1 MIPFAVLALLLQAQP
16 AATPSPAVPSPA
28 APSPAAAS
36 PKAPAPKAP
45 SPAAAPSPMV
55 VRPSVEPPTPPP
67 VPEVVLGLVRKTTAF
82 SAESGRT
89 ALRATPTAPARIPGI
104 DDKGYFVEIQWT
116 DKAGAAQSGVAVL
129 AHATVLEVPWIVKP
143 EGAEEWGLVQVME
156 GKSVPTLVDELK
168 RTRIAANEAMAVT
181 DLRTLM
187 TAETLFM
194 SLTMGSYGEYRC
206 LHRPADCIKDIPEE
220 PMLDKSYLAIE
231 RNGYRRK
238 FHAGEKVTDNPRGKG
253 IPYLK
258 TYAFTTV
265 PIVPG
270 ETGVRSFCG
279 DHTGRVCVITDGS
292 QPAVTGGSCANPCTE
307 LKSEQKPE
315 QK

>member
-1 MIPFAVLALLLQAQP
+1 MIPLAVLALILQGQP
-16 AATPSPAVPSPA
+16 AAAPSPA
-28 APSPAAAS
+28 APSPKVS
-36 PKAPAPKAP
+36 SPKAP
-45 SPAAAPSPMV
+45 SPAASPAAVASPMV

-67 VPEVVLGLVRKTTAF
+67 APETVFALVRKTTAF
-82 SAESGRT
+82 SADSGRGN
-89 ALRATPTAPARIPGI
+89 LRATPTAPAQIPGI

-116 DKAGAAQSGVAVL
+116 DKAGATQSGIAVL
-129 AHATVLEVPWIVKP
+129 AHATVLEVPWVVKP
-143 EGAEEWGLVQVME
+143 EGGEWGLVQVME
-156 GKSVPTLVDELK
+156 GKTIPAVVDELK

-194 SLTMGSYGEYRC
+194 SLTMGAYGEYRC

-253 IPYLK
+253 IPFLK
-258 TYAFTTV
+258 TFAFTAV
-265 PIVPG
+265 PVVPG

-279 DHTGRVCVITDGS
+279 DHTGRVCVKTDGGE
-292 QPAVTGGSCANPCTE
+292 PAVTGGSCATPCTE
-307 LKSEQKPE
+307 LKAEAK
-315 QK
+315 